1 MPHTLKDPNLI
12 LAEKLVD
19 DMNRFM
25 KENTTEIPKE
35 FSDLA
40 TLYKKDGKVTFK
52 DQPALQVF
60 RDKLLDV
67 NFGSSQV
74 GHIMVQSALA
84 ISDLAKNE
92 KSQLESKLN
101 NLTKEVTAISP
112 QFYNKDHPIPTMPP
126 VVKGSQTMNEYTQ
139 ELSQWKQK
147 MAVRTGFSKIFHEHL
162 KHLPGNLL
170 ESVKAIMK
178 SSEEKTEA
186 RVKTKKEAK
195 TNQNKVTPPS
205 KKKLAQAQKQGLKKL
220 GSDGK
225 KSRFR

>member
-1 MPHTLKDPNLI
+1 MPHTLKDSDLI

-40 TLYKKDGKVTFK
+40 QSYKKDGKVTFK
-52 DQPALQVF
+52 DHDDLKNFNNQLSAISF
-60 RDKLLDV
+60 NDDK
-67 NFGSSQV
+67 V
-74 GHIMVQSALA
+74 GHILVQSALA
-84 ISDLAKNE
+84 IGDVAKNE

-101 NLTKEVTAISP
+101 NLTTLVATQSP
-112 QFYNKDHPIPTMPP
+112 QFYNKDNPSPTMPP
-126 VVKGSQTMNEYTQ
+126 VVKSSQQMNEYTQ

-178 SSEEKTEA
+178 SSEEKTKT
-186 RVKTKKEAK
+186 RVQSEKAAVK
-195 TNQNKVTPPS
+195 QPD
-205 KKKLAQAQKQGLKKL
+205 KKKLAQAQKKAQKNFKPLSKFRGLI
-220 GSDGK
+220 
-225 KSRFR
+225 